1 MRKRSKRRLAAV
13 LLAVAMEISYL
24 PTGGMMVSA
33 AKESGNQIMELAG
46 EAEASNFSYEELE
59 NGTTGYDT
67 STGNDTNTAKN
78 SNKVI
83 VPKTGHSLTASV
95 KKQTMETLSQTEIP
109 VYENG
114 ILVGSNQIY
123 SGQYDG
129 RQKGVLR
136 LQDAK
141 LKYYADGKFQSA
153 FSGKLSGDEREGLD
167 YSHVDF
173 YVKNGIVDTSFQGV
187 LDGFYV
193 VNGIISSNV
202 FESDPDDP
210 SHSWCSNATG
220 LSIKNTTEGVSVGYD
235 KNTYGDDRGFYVYRL
250 CHETGEFV
258 FFSKMDGNS
267 TGFVDK
273 NVERDHTYTYYI
285 WTYSLYNMW
294 DGGGYL
300 CGFVDLSIVYGG
312 NDSGKINT
320 FESFSLPDDSEA
332 EDPTW
337 ELSDEGVLTI
347 FGNGSMPDYDNNAPW
362 SHRKNEIKSV
372 VVTDGIT
379 SIGKEAFFECKN
391 LERVEFAS
399 SVEIIKSGAFYHC
412 TSLQNVELGEGM
424 RMIDDYAFDGTTSLT
439 TIRLPASL
447 AKISTLAFCNA
458 GLEHYEAAEESAYM
472 VQDGVLFNAA
482 GTILLS
488 YPCRLEN
495 EVYSIPSN
503 VDVIDKCAF
512 QFAVVKSVDIPDSV
526 TTIKESA
533 FSYSELETLVIPDS
547 VTEVGYFVLYNCKS
561 LKELQVGS
569 GLKSLSYQFA
579 EKCTSLENLSFAE
592 GLEEIS
598 MRAFGYDSSLKSV
611 VLPSSVEII
620 DGEAFGACTLLEN
633 VIFSEGLKRIESRAF
648 YGTAIFSVDLP
659 DSLNYVGGDA
669 FPAACSLNFS
679 ESSKLIDFGG
689 YYQRGS
695 KAQIEA
701 EYNYDMAYQVLE
713 QVNQR
718 REENGLGTLKMDEE
732 LLDAAMLRAAE
743 ISIYFSHDRPSGQSC
758 FTVNSKVMAE
768 NIAAGN
774 NSAVSVMDSWMSS
787 SGHKANI
794 LGEDYKGIG
803 IGCVLVNGT
812 YYWVQLFSG
821 TEVDIEAD
829 ENSKQNFSEVIS
841 VLLDRDG
848 AAGKGFTVSVVDNKI
863 EKEDK
868 TNILVRFYNGY
879 RYTLLYSESI
889 SYSSSDQSVVTVSPE
904 GEVTGVAEGTAE
916 VTAYLTDEPEICGTV
931 TITVGNSSQATG
943 SGDTPDSGD
952 GSGDKGDGEN
962 VGSGTT
968 GGNASTGDNS
978 TGDKDDE
985 ENTGSSTTGGNAS
998 TGDGENAGSG
1008 TTGGNSTDNGINTAK
1023 KSNRVIVPKSAYNLT
1038 ASAKE
1043 QTITSLGAKATGGTI
1058 TYESD
1063 NKNVTVSAKGKVT
1076 IAEKFVGTA
1085 TIIVTAQDSEYETA
1099 TTTVT
1104 VDVAKAFQ
1112 SFKNAVTKKTI
1123 KRAKKAQS
1131 FQIGA
1136 KAKGKVSYKVT
1147 KKDAKKVLTVSKTG
1161 KVTIK
1166 KNAKA
1171 GTYTVKVKATAA
1183 AKGIYKK
1190 TSKTYTIKVTVKN
1203 GKRKQSG
1210 LR

>member
-1 MRKRSKRRLAAV
+1 MKRKLMRNKIGAGFIALAIIITAC
-13 LLAVAMEISYL
+13 I
-24 PTGGMMVSA
+24 PTQNA
-33 AKESGNQIMELAG
+33 A
-46 EAEASNFSYEELE
+46 AEASDFSYEKLE
-59 NGTTGYDT
+59 DSTTKDDACIGYDI
-67 STGNDTNTAKN
+67 NTAKK
-78 SNKVI
+78 SNKVT
-83 VPKTGHSLTASV
+83 VPKTGHSLTASI
-95 KKQTMETLSQTEIP
+95 KKQTIGTLSQSEIP

-114 ILVGSNQIY
+114 ILVQSDKIY
-123 SGQYDG
+123 PGQYDG
-129 RQKGVLR
+129 QQEGVLR

-141 LKYYADGKFQSA
+141 LKYYADGKFQST
-153 FSGKLSGDEREGLD
+153 FSGRLSGDEREGLD
-167 YSHVDF
+167 YSYVDF

-187 LDGFYV
+187 VNGFYV
-193 VNGIISSNV
+193 VNGIISSSV

-210 SHSWCSNATG
+210 SHSMCSNATG

-235 KNTYGDDRGFYVYRL
+235 KNTYGDDRGFYIYRL

-312 NDSGKINT
+312 DDSGKINT
-320 FESFSLPDDSEA
+320 FESFSLPDDSET
-332 EDPTW
+332 DPTW
-337 ELSDEGVLTI
+337 QLSDEGVLTV

-362 SHRKNEIKSV
+362 SHRKDEIKSV

-391 LERVEFAS
+391 LKSVELAS
-399 SVEIIKSGAFYHC
+399 SVKVINSAAFYHC
-412 TSLQNVELGEGM
+412 ISLQNVELGEGM
-424 RMIDDYAFDGTTSLT
+424 RMIDDYAFEGTTSLT
-439 TIRLPASL
+439 AIRLPASL
-447 AKISTLAFCNA
+447 GRISTLAFCNA
-458 GLEHYEAAEESAYM
+458 GLKRYEAAEESVFM

-495 EVYSIPSN
+495 EVYHVPSN
-503 VDVIDKCAF
+503 VTVIDKSAF
-512 QFAVVKSVDIPDSV
+512 QYAAVKSVDIPNSV
-526 TTIKESA
+526 NTIKKSA
-533 FSYSELETLVIPDS
+533 FSCSELETLVIPDS
-547 VTEVGYFVLYNCKS
+547 VTELEEFILYECKL
-561 LKELQVGS
+561 LKELHLGS

-579 EKCTSLENLSFAE
+579 EECTSLEILTFAE

-598 MRAFGYDSSLKSV
+598 MRAFGYCSSLKSV
-611 VLPSSVEII
+611 VLPSSVKTI
-620 DGEAFGACTLLEN
+620 DVSAFGACTLLEN
-633 VIFSEGLKRIESRAF
+633 VIFSEGLKRIELKAF
-648 YGTAIFSVDLP
+648 YGTALSSVDLP
-659 DSLNYVGGDA
+659 DSLNYVDGNA

-689 YYQRGS
+689 YYQRGYQ
-695 KAQIEA
+695 AQIET
-701 EYNYDMAYQVLE
+701 EYNYDMAFQVLE

-743 ISIYFSHDRPSGQSC
+743 TSIYFSHNRPSGQSC
-758 FTVNSKVMAE
+758 FTVNSKAIAE

-774 NSAVSVMDSWMSS
+774 NTAVSVMDSWMNS
-787 SGHKANI
+787 SGHRENI
-794 LGEDYKGIG
+794 LGENHKGIG

-821 TEVDIEAD
+821 TEVDIEAAG
-829 ENSKQNFSEVIS
+829 NSKQNFSEVTS
-841 VLLDRDG
+841 VLFDKDG
-848 AAGKGFTVSVVDNKI
+848 AAGKGFSVSVANNKI

-879 RYTLLYSESI
+879 RYALLSSGSI

-904 GEVTGVAEGTAE
+904 GKVTGVAEGTAE
-916 VTAYLTDEPEICGTV
+916 VTACLTNDPEICGTV
-931 TITVGNSSQATG
+931 TITVGNSSQE
-943 SGDTPDSGD
+943 S
-952 GSGDKGDGEN
+952 GSGDKGN
-962 VGSGTT
+962 
-968 GGNASTGDNS
+968 
-978 TGDKDDE
+978 
-985 ENTGSSTTGGNAS
+985 
-998 TGDGENAGSG
+998 GENAGSG
-1008 TTGGNSTDNGINTAK
+1008 TVGDNTSTGGNSTGNGTNTAK
-1023 KSNRVIVPKSAYNLT
+1023 KSNKVTVSKTAYSLT
-1038 ASAKE
+1038 ASAKK

-1058 TYESD
+1058 TYTSD
-1063 NKNVTVSAKGKVT
+1063 NKNVTVGAKGKVT
-1076 IAEKFVGTA
+1076 IAKKFVGTA
-1085 TIIVTAQDSEYETA
+1085 TITITAQDSEYETA
-1099 TTTVT
+1099 TATVT
-1104 VDVAKAFQ
+1104 IKVAKASQ
-1112 SFKNAVTKKTI
+1112 SFKKTVTKKNL
-1123 KRAKKAQS
+1123 KWAKKTQR

-1147 KKDAKKVLTVSKTG
+1147 KKDAKKVLTVNKTG

-1171 GTYTVKVKATAA
+1171 GTYMVKIKATAA

-1190 TSKTYTIKVTVKN
+1190 TNKTYTIKVTIKN
-1203 GKRKQSG
+1203 GKKTSG
-1210 LR
+1210 LSYTINIH